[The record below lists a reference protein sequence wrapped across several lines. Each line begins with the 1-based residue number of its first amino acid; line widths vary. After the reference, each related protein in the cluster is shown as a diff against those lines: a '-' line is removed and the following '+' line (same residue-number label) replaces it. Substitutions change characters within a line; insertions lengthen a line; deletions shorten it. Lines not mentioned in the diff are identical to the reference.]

1 MAWGFWCGALAA
13 VLLTAISP
21 WLKFPRTPD
30 QHLYI
35 IRHGDKMSKYP
46 PCNGTEGKASDLC
59 YDDAQFGNNP
69 ELSDCGHRQSAWV
82 ARYLAHKGIRIVVSS
97 PYVRALQ
104 TAVPLAESQGL
115 RIRVDESISEDRQS
129 SGPFRMRNTAGST
142 TEWARVLALWDPE
155 YSAPPIQTPEGHE
168 QYWTRIERAVQALA
182 ERIPPASGNAAL
194 FTHATPALSLGY
206 GLCRNLFASLQDF
219 VEQQPIG
226 IAACGIVHV
235 VRDGRTGFC
244 KELHPVDNSA
254 FQALE
259 CGRTTY
265 SLKRYSARPGKYW
278 RPPELAMQKEL
289 EGAYGSEE

>member
-1 MAWGFWCGALAA
+1 MC
-13 VLLTAISP
+13 
-21 WLKFPRTPD
+21 R
-30 QHLYI
+30 
-35 IRHGDKMSKYP
+35 
-46 PCNGTEGKASDLC
+46 GTGT
-59 YDDAQFGNNP
+59 GNNTAERQTYNQSKP
-69 ELSDCGHRQSAWV
+69 PPQCRNKGGAPCAHTLHKLSRSAALKQKQVQSDRTWATTIVHSECGLYSVRITAYRSA
-82 ARYLAHKGIRIVVSS
+82 AR
-97 PYVRALQ
+97 PQ
-104 TAVPLAESQGL
+104 AVPLAESQGL